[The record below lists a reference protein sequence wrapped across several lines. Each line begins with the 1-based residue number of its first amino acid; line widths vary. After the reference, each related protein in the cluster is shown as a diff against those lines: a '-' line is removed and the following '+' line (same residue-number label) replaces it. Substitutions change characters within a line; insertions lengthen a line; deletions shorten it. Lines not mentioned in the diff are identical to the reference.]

1 MWAICKKEWT
11 QYFSGLTGYLI
22 IGFYLVVNGLFLFV
36 LPNFNIFDFGY
47 TSLQVY
53 FDFAPWFLLL
63 LVPAI
68 TMRSFSDEYKQGT
81 FEILST
87 IPISPVK
94 MVFAKFL
101 GAFAIVAFAILPTL
115 IYAFSLDSLSMVGGL
130 DWGAT
135 LGSYFGL
142 FCLAVVYTMVGVFT
156 SSTSKNSLI
165 SLLFSIIISILLFKG
180 FDWISSIS
188 YFKNGYDYYIM
199 QLGLSFHYQNLSK
212 GVITSIDLIYFSSIA
227 ILFGIGAIEQ
237 IKGRIKYLIILLVI
251 IFLNYTSTSLPIQ
264 IDLTKDHRFTIS
276 EGAKEVIKQIDKPI
290 KIHLYLGGDLPP
302 AYKKLSES
310 AKNLLN
316 QFQKLN
322 PNNIK
327 WDIEV
332 PSELYNEE
340 QLPKFYDSLL
350 KMGVPIER
358 KQVQES
364 ATDKRVDQLFIP
376 GAIVEVEGKKPIVID
391 LRSDRKYY
399 KAYNVEKEVQTEDE
413 EVEANAAEAQLE
425 YKFAHSIYLLNRTEV
440 PKVGYL
446 VGNGEPTD
454 YTINDIILSIKDQYA
469 LAKVDLKK
477 EFPDA
482 SKIKT
487 LLIVKPA
494 EPFSEKDKLK
504 LDQYVMSGGNI
515 IWAIDKLYAEYDSL
529 QKAKENNYV
538 AFDRNLGLDDILFKY
553 GVRINSNLL
562 QNLNSAELPFVV
574 GNNPD
579 GSPILQ
585 RKPWHYYPFA
595 YGNQNNQITQNIDRV
610 LTLFPSSIDTI
621 ANIGIKKTIL
631 LSTDSGSRVIA
642 APNLISVNTE
652 IMKTDKLLF
661 NKHHLPVAVMLE
673 GKFTSLFANR
683 ISVSDQDSV
692 RYSSGKTFLGSGAA
706 ISKQIVFADADII
719 TNSALRDEQGRPLSL
734 KMGMLPQDGY
744 QFSNH
749 NFFLNCIA
757 YLNDSDLLTESKN
770 KVIVMRL
777 LDKTKLE
784 KSRTFWQLILILG
797 PLFILA
803 IFYVIWDTYRKKQF
817 AA

>member
-94 MVFAKFL
+94 MVLAKFL
-101 GAFAIVAFAILPTL
+101 GAFTIVAFAILPTL
-115 IYAFSLDSLSMVGGL
+115 IYAFSLDSLSKVGGL

-142 FCLAVVYTMVGVFT
+142 LCLAVVYTMVGIFT

-180 FDWISSIS
+180 FDWISAIPL
-188 YFKNGYDYYIM
+188 FKNGYDYYIM
-199 QLGLSFHYQNLSK
+199 QLGLSFRYQNLSK
-212 GVITSIDLIYFSSIA
+212 GIITSIDLIYFFSIA

-237 IKGRIKYLIILLVI
+237 IKGRVKFIILLLVI
-251 IFLNYTSTSLPIQ
+251 LFLNYTCTLLPLQ
-264 IDLTKDHRFTIS
+264 FDLTKDHRFTIS
-276 EGAKEVIKQIDKPI
+276 NGSKEVVRQIEKPVR
-290 KIHLYLGGDLPP
+290 IHLYLGGDLPP
-302 AYKKLSES
+302 AYRKLSES
-310 AKNLLN
+310 TKSLLDRL
-316 QFQKLN
+316 QKLN
-322 PNNIK
+322 PNSIK
-327 WDIEV
+327 WELEV
-332 PSELYNEE
+332 PSELYKED
-340 QLPKFYDSLL
+340 QLPKFYDSLYKL
-350 KMGVPIER
+350 GVPIER

-364 ATDKRVDQLFIP
+364 ATDKRVDQLFVP
-376 GAIVEVEGKKPIVID
+376 GAIVEVEGKTPIIID

-399 KAYNVEKEVQTEDE
+399 KAYSVEKEVLTEDDN
-413 EVEANAAEAQLE
+413 VEANAAEAQLE
-425 YKFAHSIYLLNRTEV
+425 YKFIQAIYLLNRSVV

-454 YTINDIILSIKDQYA
+454 FTINDIVLSIKDQYA

-477 EFPDA
+477 GFPDA
-482 SKIKT
+482 NEIKT

-494 EPFSEKDKLK
+494 ETFTEKDKMK

-515 IWAIDKLYAEYDSL
+515 IWAVDKLYAEYDSL
-529 QKAKENNYV
+529 QKSNGNYV

-562 QNLNSAELPFVV
+562 QDLNSAELPFVA

-579 GSPILQ
+579 GSPMLQ
-585 RKPWHYYPFA
+585 RKRWHYYPFV
-595 YGNQNNQITQNIDRV
+595 YGNDNNRITYNIDRI
-610 LTLFPSSIDTI
+610 LTQFPSTIDTI
-621 ANIGIKKTIL
+621 ANGEIKKTIL
-631 LSTDSGSRVIA
+631 LATDSSSKVVA
-642 APNLISVNTE
+642 SPNLISVLSGVE
-652 IMKTDKLLF
+652 ETDLSSF

-673 GKFTSLFANR
+673 GKFKSLFANR
-683 ISVSDQDSV
+683 ISALEQDSIKIF
-692 RYSSGKTFLGSGAA
+692 SGKPYLSNGTAV
-706 ISKQIVFADADII
+706 SKQIIISDADII
-719 TNSALRDEQGRPLSL
+719 TNSAVRGEQGSPIPL
-734 KMGMLPQDGY
+734 KMGMLPQDPY
-744 QFSNH
+744 QFSNR

-757 YLNDSDLLTESKN
+757 YLNDPDVLTESKN

-784 KSRTFWQLILILG
+784 KSKTFWQLILLFG
-797 PLFILA
+797 PLFLLA
-803 IFYVIWDTYRKKQF
+803 VFYFIWDTYRKKQF